1 MNIEYFYKYQKE
13 YYADKSRFIIY
24 NKSRQIGISEIAV
37 FKGLMNCLKNNND
50 VLFVS
55 SSQRQSNLIMDKVEK
70 FIDIIAIDYT
80 ALTKQKYKLLVDS
93 KTQKTF
99 QNKKSIY
106 CLPSNP
112 ETIRSFSGDVIID
125 EFAFH
130 REDKKIYSSLLPVI
144 TRGYSISIISTPLGQ
159 SNMFYEIYSNEN
171 SYKDYKRFSINIY
184 QAKEQGFNLD
194 IDSIRNNTDEET
206 FRQEYL
212 CEFVDEATSYF
223 TYELLKKC
231 LAEYDE
237 DSLRGKTYIGIDVG
251 RTNDLTAISVIV
263 EMGGVFFLKQLETLK
278 NVSFDVQLDIIAE
291 IIRDNSPE
299 SIYIDKGA
307 IGMQLAE
314 TLEKMF
320 VNCFGVNFTA
330 NFKNELVTN
339 TKKLMEQGKFKFNE
353 DRNIINSFHK
363 IKRTVSSR
371 NNLSFDSVR
380 DSTGHSDEAW
390 AIMLSCYQTKLNTVK
405 TQWLS

>member
-1 MNIEYFYKYQKE
+1 MTDYFYQYQKE
-13 YYADKSRFIIY
+13 YYKDNSRFIIY

-37 FKGLMNCLKNNND
+37 FKGLMNCLKNNTD

-55 SSQRQSNLIMDKVEK
+55 SSQRQSNLIMEKVEK
-70 FIDIIAIDYT
+70 YIDIINIDYKAKT
-80 ALTKQKYKLLVDS
+80 DNSYKLIVDS

-99 QNKKSIY
+99 QNKKSVY

-112 ETIRSFSGDVIID
+112 ETIRSFSGDVVID

-144 TRGYSISIISTPLGQ
+144 TRGHDITIISTPLGR
-159 SNMFYEIYSNEN
+159 SNLFYEIYSNEN
-171 SYKDYKRFSINIY
+171 SYKDYKRYHTNIY
-184 QAKEQGFNLD
+184 EAKKQGFEVD

-223 TYELLKKC
+223 TYELLMKC
-231 LAEYDE
+231 VTEYDT

-251 RTNDLTAISVIV
+251 RTNDLTAIAVITD
-263 EMGGVFFLKQLETLK
+263 MNGILFLKQLETLK
-278 NVSFDVQLDIIAE
+278 NVEFDSQLNIIAE

-320 VNCFGVNFTA
+320 VNCLGVNFTS
-330 NFKNELVTN
+330 NYKNELVTH
-339 TKKLMEQGKFKFNE
+339 TKKLMEQGKIKFNE
-353 DRNIINSFHK
+353 NRNVINSFHK
-363 IKRTVSSR
+363 IKRTVSIR

-380 DSTGHSDEAW
+380 DKTGHSDEAW
-390 AIMLSCYQTKLNTVK
+390 AIMLSCYQIKKDTLK
-405 TQWLS
+405 TQWIN